1 MNKYVLT
8 IKDDSTLEK
17 LYDLNIVS
25 YVPKLTNKTVF
36 VRTMMT
42 PEQLMELEGVLHC
55 RESSV
60 LKVNI

>member
-8 IKDDSTLEK
+8 IKDDSTLEI

-25 YVPKLTNKTVF
+25 YVPKLTDKTVF
-36 VRTMMT
+36 VRTTMT

-60 LKVNI
+60 LKLNI